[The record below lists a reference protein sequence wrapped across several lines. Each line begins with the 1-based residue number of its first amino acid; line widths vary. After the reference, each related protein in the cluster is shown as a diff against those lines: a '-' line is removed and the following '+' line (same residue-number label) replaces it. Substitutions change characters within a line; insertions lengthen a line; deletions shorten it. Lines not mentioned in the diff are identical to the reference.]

1 MSIAL
6 SNGVSRLSIRE
17 MSFKQ
22 WRQRT
27 AESGKMQLSSPP
39 SLISYLHCK
48 EIYILGAFR
57 GHYQRHLCYWERLS
71 AEPISLG
78 GNEPVG
84 RWWRGNTFCRSK
96 APWKGYN
103 YIGQRSRNLRFAWE
117 PLLKEGAKMERATCT
132 PSKTMG
138 RNAPFSKQR
147 KREERAGVGVKA
159 ASPCYLIYF

>member
-71 AEPISLG
+71 EDPISLG

-84 RWWRGNTFCRSK
+84 RWLGEMYFLQKQSSPERILLHWTEISQFAICMGASFKRGGK
-96 APWKGYN
+96 DGE
-103 YIGQRSRNLRFAWE
+103 I
-117 PLLKEGAKMERATCT
+117 ATCT

-147 KREERAGVGVKA
+147 KREEWAGVKA
-159 ASPCYLIYF
+159 ASQSYLIYF

>member
-57 GHYQRHLCYWERLS
+57 GQYQRHLCYWERLS
-71 AEPISLG
+71 EDPISLG

-84 RWWRGNTFCRSK
+84 RWLGEMYFLQKQSSPERILLHWTEISQFAICMGASFKRGGKDGESNMHAKQDNGT
-96 APWKGYN
+96 
-103 YIGQRSRNLRFAWE
+103 QRPILETKKERGMSR
-117 PLLKEGAKMERATCT
+117 G
-132 PSKTMG
+132 
-138 RNAPFSKQR
+138 
-147 KREERAGVGVKA
+147 
-159 ASPCYLIYF
+159 

>member
-57 GHYQRHLCYWERLS
+57 VRYQRHLCYWERLS
-71 AEPISLG
+71 ADPISLG

-96 APWKGYN
+96 ALLKEYS

-117 PLLKEGAKMERATCT
+117 PLLKEGAKGPFTNDVSREGEGGGLPKFWC
-132 PSKTMG
+132 SKG
-138 RNAPFSKQR
+138 
-147 KREERAGVGVKA
+147 GCVILV
-159 ASPCYLIYF
+159 L